1 MLASTT
7 GGVSVNG
14 ERRSRAPEYL
24 HEHIIAIKKNLY
36 MHTRTDANTHARAL
50 GVGSRSLARHESQL
64 NQLKP
69 LALRLQAKYP
79 ETDKHTH
86 THTP

>member
-1 MLASTT
+1 
-7 GGVSVNG
+7 
-14 ERRSRAPEYL
+14 
-24 HEHIIAIKKNLY
+24 

-86 THTP
+86 THPEHSEARGGDLRYLLTFLVL